1 MRGRFVSEDTVRRRG
16 KMISLRERLREK
28 RLREV
33 LDEIAR
39 SGYDVYEDD
48 DGIHYVSR
56 DEADSADLDLRLAQP
71 LRPEM
76 TVYRATAASS
86 APCR

>member
-1 MRGRFVSEDTVRRRG
+1 MGRAAARRRDTVT
-16 KMISLRERLREK
+16 SLSERLREK

-39 SGYDVYEDD
+39 SGYDIYEDD

-56 DEADSADLDLRLAQP
+56 GEPDSGDLRVAQAWA
-71 LRPEM
+71 R
-76 TVYRATAASS
+76 
-86 APCR
+86 